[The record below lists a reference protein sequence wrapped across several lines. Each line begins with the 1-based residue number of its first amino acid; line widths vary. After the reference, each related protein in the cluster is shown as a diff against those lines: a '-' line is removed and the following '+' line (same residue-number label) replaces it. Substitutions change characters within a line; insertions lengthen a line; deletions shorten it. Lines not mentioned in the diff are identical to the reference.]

1 MVYREC
7 VVEGIKDGYLDA
19 LFIEKEFEKGTIATK
34 EIDCSTELPVDG
46 ILIVSAA
53 LWCVKE
59 ILVDDELLLKK
70 ASRKGLS
77 ARRSVEFL
85 RDLVKMGNLSKME
98 YLQFIARMVERKR
111 LSKEKSS
118 LYEEV

>member
-1 MVYREC
+1 M
-7 VVEGIKDGYLDA
+7 EGINDGYLDA
-19 LFIEKEFEKGTIATK
+19 LFIKKEFEKGVIATK
-34 EIDCSTELPVDG
+34 EIDCSTELPVDD
-46 ILIVSAA
+46 ILIVSAER
-53 LWCVKE
+53 WCVKE

-70 ASRKGLS
+70 VARKGLS

-85 RDLVKMGNLSKME
+85 RDLVKMGNLSKAE